1 MEEQRFTCNDCGC
14 VFEYRILER
23 KTPVIE
29 KDEKEKA
36 KTGQRRVMCPE
47 CESFNITTA

>member
-1 MEEQRFTCNDCGC
+1 METSKFVCNDCGC
-14 VFEYRILER
+14 VFEYRIIKRE
-23 KTPVIE
+23 TPVE

-36 KTGQRRVMCPE
+36 KTGPRRVMCPE